1 MRSAALIVAVHEH
14 IEDIADAISGFGG
27 IHKTSDL
34 GRAIESFGV
43 ISDGSSAFRDGDSFA
58 LFFEHEFK
66 MTERLGEAFFF

>member
-1 MRSAALIVAVHEH
+1 MRSAALIIAVHEH
-14 IEDIADAISGFGG
+14 IEDIADAIGGFGG

-43 ISDGSSAFRDGDSFA
+43 ISDGSSAFRDGDAFA
-58 LFFEHEFK
+58 LFLEHEFK